1 MAHSATATLTTRLQG
16 AIKRP
21 MARTAPHRRSP
32 TLLAVAVALSLAA
45 CRDPPE
51 IVLQSARDALAD
63 LGKIACSNQDQLP
76 DAIENFAQYVEPR
89 AAGLL
94 RTAPQVEKKSTG
106 QFTVF
111 VTCKPPPT
119 VLPDGEVVKVELGE
133 KRSVVRLKKK
143 KGKGEFEVP
152 MVLVEGHWK
161 LDLLEMPTFGAAI
174 QLQ

>member
-1 MAHSATATLTTRLQG
+1 MPLSLP
-16 AIKRP
+16 IRP
-21 MARTAPHRRSP
+21 QP
-32 TLLAVAVALSLAA
+32 TLLAVALALTMAA

-51 IVLQSARDALAD
+51 LVLQNARDALAD

-94 RTAPQVEKKSTG
+94 RTAPSVEKKSTG

-111 VTCKPPPT
+111 VTCKPPPA
-119 VLPDGEVVKVELGE
+119 VLPDGEVVKVDMGE

-143 KGKGEFEVP
+143 KGKGEVEVP
-152 MVLVEGHWK
+152 LVLVDGRWK

>member
-1 MAHSATATLTTRLQG
+1 MPRAAPPL
-16 AIKRP
+16 
-21 MARTAPHRRSP
+21 RTP
-32 TLLAVAVALSLAA
+32 TLLAVAIVATASLAA

-51 IVLQSARDALAD
+51 LVLQNARDALAD

-94 RTAPQVEKKSTG
+94 RTAPSVEKKSTD

-111 VTCKPPPT
+111 VTCKPPPG
-119 VLPDGEVVKVELGE
+119 VLPDGEVAKVEQAD
-133 KRSVVRLKKK
+133 KRSVVRIKKK
-143 KGKGEFEVP
+143 KGKGEVEVP
-152 MVLVEGHWK
+152 MVLVDGHWK